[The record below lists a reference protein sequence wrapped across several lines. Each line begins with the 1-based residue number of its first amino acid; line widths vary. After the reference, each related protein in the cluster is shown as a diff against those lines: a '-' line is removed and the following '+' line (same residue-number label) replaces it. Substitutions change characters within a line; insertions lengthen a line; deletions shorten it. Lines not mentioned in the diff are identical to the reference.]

1 MVQAKALASLKLFDS
16 LKGPSQATQL
26 PTPPGIL
33 SLQTKQQEKQEQG
46 GIYRNILN
54 TPIFLSCLNI

>member
-1 MVQAKALASLKLFDS
+1 MVQAKAPASLKLFDS

-33 SLQTKQQEKQEQG
+33 SLQIKPQQKQEQG
-46 GIYRNILN
+46 GNRWNILN